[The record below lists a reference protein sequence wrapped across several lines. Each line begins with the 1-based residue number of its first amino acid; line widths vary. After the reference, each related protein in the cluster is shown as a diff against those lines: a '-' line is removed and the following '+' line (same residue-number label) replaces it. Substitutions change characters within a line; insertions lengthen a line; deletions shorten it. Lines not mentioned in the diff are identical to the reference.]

1 MMGYGYDMG
10 AGGWV
15 AMTIFWVAVVTLII
29 WAVSRSTGT
38 GTSGGADSDLR
49 RGVTH
54 DGVTGPAEDILNRR
68 FAAGEVD
75 EETYH
80 SMLATLRSPRTES
93 R

>member
-10 AGGWV
+10 AGGWI
-15 AMTIFWVAVVTLII
+15 AMTIFWIAVVVLIV
-29 WAVSRSTGT
+29 WTVSRATSTG
-38 GTSGGADSDLR
+38 GVDADPR
-49 RGVTH
+49 RGRPH
-54 DGVTGPAEDILNRR
+54 DDVAGTPEDILNRR

>member
-10 AGGWV
+10 AGGWI
-15 AMTIFWVAVVTLII
+15 AMTIFWIAVVVLIV
-29 WAVSRSTGT
+29 WTVSRATSTG
-38 GTSGGADSDLR
+38 GAGSDLR
-49 RGVTH
+49 RGVTR
-54 DGVTGPAEDILNRR
+54 DDVAGTPEEILNRR

-75 EETYH
+75 EATYH